1 MKKFLIKI
9 ALFFAIVAIVDLGY
23 GKVGDYLRDHAKGG
37 MAAKVHYICEECNDD
52 IIMMGSSRMQ
62 HHYVPQVFEDSL
74 GMTCYNAGM
83 DGNGILLSYGFLEMM
98 LERFHPKRIIYDV
111 SSFDMYTD
119 DNTKYLDYMKP
130 YYWNEHES
138 VAGIFR
144 DVDGMERWKMLSSLY
159 RYNSKLFQMI
169 GDNMHPLSNLEKGYS
184 PLYRTMDYDPPMPSG
199 EAKREEDCLKIQY
212 LRKFIVKAQENDVE
226 LVFVASPTW
235 HGLHKTSFN
244 IPILSLFDEL
254 NVDFMDC
261 YYDSIICSSHE
272 YWSDGTHMNDNGAR
286 QFSEELATILKNKGN
301 K

>member
-235 HGLHKTSFN
+235 HGLYKTSFN
-244 IPILSLFDEL
+244 TPILSLCDEL

-261 YYDSIICSSHE
+261 FYDSIICSSHE
-272 YWSDGTHMNDNGAR
+272 YWSDGTHMNDKGA
-286 QFSEELATILKNKGN
+286 QAFSNELVGRIKAMR
-301 K
+301 

>member
-244 IPILSLFDEL
+244 IPILSLCDEL

-261 YYDSIICSSHE
+261 YYDSIICSSHK
-272 YWSDGTHMNDNGAR
+272 YWSDGTHMNDNGAKA
-286 QFSEELATILKNKGN
+286 FSVELVSRLRKQIE
-301 K
+301 

>member
-244 IPILSLFDEL
+244 IPILSLCDEL

-272 YWSDGTHMNDNGAR
+272 YWSDGTHMNDNGAKA
-286 QFSEELATILKNKGN
+286 FSVELVSRLRKQIE
-301 K
+301 